1 MQAYRITAGQG
12 IGSLQRVALAP
23 REPGPFEVRVR
34 IKAVSLNFRD
44 LMVARGEYHYQ
55 KAGGASVIPASDA
68 AGEVV
73 AVGAAVT
80 RYRPGDRVMGA
91 FLPDW
96 IDGEPNLVNT
106 ARAPGAGDD
115 GVLASE
121 VVFSEHSLV
130 AIPAALSDE
139 QAATLPCAAVTAW
152 NALFVAGRARA
163 GQTALLLGTG
173 GVSIWGLQLAKAAGL
188 RAIITSSS
196 AEKLAR
202 ARELGADDLI
212 NYRDHPEWQDEVL
225 RVTGGEGAHVVLE
238 VGGEGTLQRS
248 VAAARH
254 GGAIGIIGGVSGFAS
269 VPVSPLALIAG
280 NKRLEGIFV
289 GSRKMLEDVARLVE
303 RARIAPVIDRVYGFD
318 EAPAAFERLASGRH
332 FGKIVIRV
340 DA

>member
-1 MQAYRITAGQG
+1 MQAYQITAGQG
-12 IGSLQRVALAP
+12 IGSLQRVERAA

-44 LMVARGEYHYQ
+44 LMVARGDYL
-55 KAGGASVIPASDA
+55 KVAGSPVVPASDA
-68 AGEVV
+68 AGEVL
-73 AVGAAVT
+73 AVGAGVT
-80 RYRPGDRVMGA
+80 RFKAGDRVMGA

-96 IDGEPNLVNT
+96 IDGEPTPANT
-106 ARAPGAGDD
+106 ARAPGAASD
-115 GVLASE
+115 GVLAGE

-130 AIPAALSDE
+130 AIPDSLSDE

-196 AEKLAR
+196 AAKLAR

-212 NYRDHPEWQDEVL
+212 NYRETPEWQDEVL
-225 RVTGGEGAHVVLE
+225 RATGGEGAHVVLE

-248 VAAARH
+248 IAAVRH
-254 GGAIGIIGGVSGFAS
+254 GGAVGIIGGVSGFAS

-289 GSRKMLEDVARLVE
+289 GSRKMLEDVTRLVD

-318 EAPAAFERLASGRH
+318 EAPAAFEHLASGRH

-340 DA
+340 GG

>member
-12 IGSLQRVALAP
+12 IGSLQRGALAA
-23 REPGPFEVRVR
+23 RAPGPHEVRVR
-34 IKAVSLNFRD
+34 VKAVSLNFRD
-44 LMVARGEYHYQ
+44 LMVARGGYL
-55 KAGGASVIPASDA
+55 KPADAPVIPASDA

-73 AVGAAVT
+73 DVGAGVT

-91 FLPDW
+91 FFPDW
-96 IDGEPNLVNT
+96 IDGESDPVNT
-106 ARAPGAGDD
+106 ARVPGAASD

-121 VVFSEHSLV
+121 VIFSEHSLV
-130 AIPAALSDE
+130 AIPDSLSDE

-152 NALFVAGRARA
+152 SALFVAGRAKA

-196 AEKLAR
+196 NEKLAR
-202 ARELGADDLI
+202 ARELGADHVI
-212 NYRDHPEWQDEVL
+212 NYRDTPEWQDEVL

-238 VGGEGTLQRS
+238 VGGEGTLERS
-248 VAAARH
+248 VAAVRH
-254 GGAIGIIGGVSGFAS
+254 GGAVGIIGGVSGFDS

-280 NKRLEGIFV
+280 HKRLEGILV
-289 GSRKMLEDVARLVE
+289 GSRKMLEDVTRLVDS
-303 RARIAPVIDRVYGFD
+303 AGIAPVIDRVYGFD